1 MKKRY
6 LIILLI
12 FTLIANN
19 AVFSMDFFPETGFDP
34 FFSELDPT
42 YQDEEMRHEHDT
54 VINFW
59 KKKKQD
65 FLQRKDNKNVKASNK
80 NVKTT
85 GKVVPQ
91 RQKFVPPAM
100 PVVKQ
105 ENVEETINTT
115 PSTDEFPAV
124 NQIKSK
130 DNVIEETSLKL
141 EETTDSM
148 DDITDNTDDEF
159 VETSDDTF
167 VTPEKKK
174 MTNKELEKA
183 IMEEEREKQKEIEKA
198 ETQAQYQSLKDKFNI
213 FKKKKKAEPET
224 PVDPNIELTADYMEY
239 FPDRFE
245 VEAIG
250 NARVFFKQQKTVLTA
265 HKIVFNYDRNI
276 LKAHEDVVLTSPN
289 SKTEGD
295 FVKLD
300 LSKPNGWIENP
311 ITTTEDIQ
319 LSAKE
324 AFLYSDKIEEYDGVA
339 KIIKDDYIKFGARS
353 FAAYIDETRVF
364 PDTNYKPSPEA
375 MGVYKIKANKIIID
389 SKKDHEVITIK
400 NADLYLKNHRIAAI
414 PSVRI
419 VTNKE
424 HAVAETNLP
433 EVGSMSML
441 GMHIGPAVVL
451 NVPGGAT
458 LKLAPILT
466 YKNNKLGFGG
476 IARFRNSSNMTE
488 VAYGTSEDEIIVRG
502 KQKLAPG
509 WSLEYSRFAN
519 QGEWFLGYRMPKYG
533 AQLSYSR
540 SDYVK
545 DLDLQFTQRYSAGVF
560 VDKDRNN
567 NHTGFRDAEGRF
579 RWMTNTYKPFFK
591 YMNEEG
597 TVGLQTGVV
606 AQTAATVY
614 TSGETLGLFRIG
626 PVIRTKLGPW
636 HQAVM
641 YYQSATAGPA
651 SPFYFDRYRYG
662 RSNVVIIENLKVCK
676 YLSLGYMG
684 SLAFNS
690 DYDDKLFQENR
701 IIVGVGPEYARVV
714 VGYDAHR
721 RNTMLLFTMLVGT
734 KDSNVEFKKSEVIN
748 PDKVG
753 KERSKQKKE
762 KKTNYKKFLKK
773 DVPIVLDNNK

>member
-12 FTLIANN
+12 ATLITTNS
-19 AVFSMDFFPETGFDP
+19 VFSADFFPETGFDP

-42 YQDEEMRHEHDT
+42 YQDEDMRHEHDT

-59 KKKKQD
+59 KKKKQE
-65 FLQRKDNKNVKASNK
+65 FVQRKENKKVQPANK
-80 NVKTT
+80 GVT
-85 GKVVPQ
+85 Q
-91 RQKFVPPAM
+91 RQKFVMPPM

-105 ENVEETINTT
+105 ETEAETIDVL
-115 PSTDEFPAV
+115 PSNEVPAV
-124 NQIKSK
+124 NQKKSS
-130 DNVIEETSLKL
+130 DNKIEETSLNL
-141 EETTDSM
+141 DEINDISA
-148 DDITDNTDDEF
+148 DDTENTDEGL

-183 IMEEEREKQKEIEKA
+183 IMEEEREKQREIDRA
-198 ETQAQYQSLKDKFNI
+198 ETKAQYKALKDKFNI
-213 FKKKKKAEPET
+213 FKRKKKPAPEPVVE
-224 PVDPNIELTADYMEY
+224 PNIELTADYMEY

-250 NARVFFKQQKTVLTA
+250 NARVFFKAQNTTLTA

-276 LKAHEDVVLTSPN
+276 LKAHEDVVLISPTST
-289 SKTEGD
+289 TEGD

-311 ITTTEDIQ
+311 ITSTEDIQ

-339 KIIKDDYIKFGARS
+339 KIIKDDVVKFGGRS

-364 PDTNYKPSPEA
+364 PDPNYKLSDA
-375 MGVYKIKANKIIID
+375 SKGVYKIKANKIIID

-424 HAVAETNLP
+424 HASAETNLP
-433 EVGSMSML
+433 EIGSMAML
-441 GMHIGPAVVL
+441 GMHVGPAVVL
-451 NVPGGAT
+451 NVPGGST

-466 YKNNKLGFGG
+466 YKNDKLGFGG
-476 IARFRNSSNMTE
+476 IARFRNSKNMTE
-488 VAYGTSEDEIIVRG
+488 IAYGTSVDQIVIRG
-502 KQKLAPG
+502 KQKFAPG
-509 WSLEYSRFAN
+509 WSLEYSRYAN
-519 QGEWFLGYRMPKYG
+519 QSEWFLGYRMPKYG

-540 SDYVK
+540 SDYVP
-545 DLDLQFTQRYSAGVF
+545 DLQLQFSQKYSAGVF
-560 VDKDRNN
+560 IDKNTW
-567 NHTGFRDAEGRF
+567 NHHTDYHDAEARF
-579 RWMTNTYKPFFK
+579 RWMTNTYKPFYS

-597 TVGLQTGVV
+597 TVGLQTGLV

-614 TSGETLGLFRIG
+614 TSGETLGLFRFG
-626 PVIRTKLGPW
+626 PAIRTKLGPW

-641 YYQSATAGPA
+641 FYETATAGKN

-662 RSNVVIIENLKVCK
+662 RSNFVIIENLKVCK
-676 YLSLGYMG
+676 YLTLGYMG

-690 DYDDKLFQENR
+690 DYDDKMFQESR
-701 IIVGVGPEYARVV
+701 IMVGVGPEYARVI
-714 VGYDAHR
+714 VGYDAKR

-734 KDSNVEFKKSEVIN
+734 KDSDVEFKKSEVIN
-748 PDKVG
+748 PDKIG
-753 KERSKQKKE
+753 KDRSKQKKE
-762 KKTNYKKFLKK
+762 KKTNYRKFLNKN
-773 DVPIVLDNNK
+773 VPIVIDKKK